1 MKLFLLH
8 YWPLIIIAILLIIVS
23 IYTLRKKSFREWLL
37 FAVVEAEKAL
47 GSKTG
52 QIKLRYVYDLAMSR
66 FPIFSKLITFTT
78 FEKLVNDALDAFKK
92 MLADNEQL
100 QSYINKEDE

>member
-8 YWPLIIIAILLIIVS
+8 YWPLIVIAILLIIVIGYS
-23 IYTLRKKSFREWLL
+23 LKKKSFREWLL
-37 FAVVEAEKAL
+37 FAVMEAEKAL

-66 FPIFSKLITFTT
+66 YPIFSKLIPFTT
-78 FEKLVNDALDAFKK
+78 FEKLVNEVLDTFKDI
-92 MLADNEQL
+92 LANNEQL
-100 QSYINKEDE
+100 QSYIDKED

>member
-66 FPIFSKLITFTT
+66 FPIFSKLITFAT

>member
-1 MKLFLLH
+1 MKLLLLH
-8 YWPLIIIAILLIIVS
+8 YWPLIIIAILLIIIS
-23 IYTLRKKSFREWLL
+23 IYFLKKKSFREWLL

-52 QIKLRYVYDLAMSR
+52 QVKLRYVYDLAMSR
-66 FPIFSKLITFTT
+66 FPIFSKLIPFTT
-78 FEKLVNDALDAFKK
+78 FEKLVNDALDAFKE

-100 QSYINKEDE
+100 KSYINKEDK

>member
-8 YWPLIIIAILLIIVS
+8 YWPLIIIAILLIIVIGYS
-23 IYTLRKKSFREWLL
+23 LKKKNFREWLL
-37 FAVVEAEKAL
+37 FAVIEAEKAL

-66 FPIFSKLITFTT
+66 YPIFAKLIPFTI
-78 FEKLVNDALDAFKK
+78 FEKLVNEALDTFKDI
-92 MLADNEQL
+92 LANNEQL
-100 QSYINKEDE
+100 QSYINKED

>member
-8 YWPLIIIAILLIIVS
+8 YWPLIVIAILLVIVIGYS
-23 IYTLRKKSFREWLL
+23 LKKKSFREWLL
-37 FAVVEAEKAL
+37 FAVMEAEKAL

-66 FPIFSKLITFTT
+66 YPIFSKLIPFTT
-78 FEKLVNDALDAFKK
+78 FEKLVNEALDTFKDI
-92 MLADNEQL
+92 LANNEQL
-100 QSYINKEDE
+100 QSYIDKED